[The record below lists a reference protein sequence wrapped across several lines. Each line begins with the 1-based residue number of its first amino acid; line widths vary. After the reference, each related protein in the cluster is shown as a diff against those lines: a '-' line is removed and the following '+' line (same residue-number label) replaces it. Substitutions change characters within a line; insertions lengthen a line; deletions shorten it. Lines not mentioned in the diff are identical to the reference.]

1 MKLATVRLD
10 SAAGPATAAVRVQGD
25 HGVVIPGAADV
36 GSLLASADWRDR
48 VSAADGPL
56 VSLDRIA
63 RLIEKPGKVVCVGL
77 NYRAHITEMGRPIPE
92 YPTLFAK
99 FADALIGPADDIEIP
114 ADAAD
119 AVDWEGELVIV
130 VGATVRG
137 ADQAEAAA
145 AIAGYTVMND
155 VSMRDWQFRTREWLQ
170 GKNFGNTTP
179 VGPVLVTA
187 DEWQPGPAIRTL
199 VDGELMQQASTG
211 DLVFDP
217 AHLVS
222 YVSQMITLRPG
233 DVIATGTPGG
243 VGHARKPPRYLAP
256 GSTVR
261 VEIDGIGALENV
273 CVAVDAQGRRAM
285 TVGESGHGR
294 AH

>member
-1 MKLATVRLD
+1 MDSATV
-10 SAAGPATAAVRVQGD
+10 P
-25 HGVVIPGAADV
+25 
-36 GSLLASADWRDR
+36 
-48 VSAADGPL
+48 
-56 VSLDRIA
+56 
-63 RLIEKPGKVVCVGL
+63 
-77 NYRAHITEMGRPIPE
+77 
-92 YPTLFAK
+92 
-99 FADALIGPADDIEIP
+99 
-114 ADAAD
+114 
-119 AVDWEGELVIV
+119 
-130 VGATVRG
+130 G

-145 AIAGYTVMND
+145 AIAGYTIMND

-170 GKNFGNTTP
+170 GKSFGNTTP